1 MHRISLLFEPLFDVC
16 DACSDKRGAH
26 GVDMYMWP
34 WDMWTRG
41 QQVARGS
48 VVLW

>member
-1 MHRISLLFEPLFDVC
+1 MHRNSLLFEPLFDVC

-26 GVDMYMWP
+26 GVDMYMW
-34 WDMWTRG
+34 TRG